1 VRACSKLAMS
11 TPVRVWLVIV
21 LSAFGCRS
29 GVVDTAAAQATSPLV
44 GSWRESAWKL
54 CTPATQ
60 LTADDVDTPIDDLQI
75 HSDGTFSVM
84 WQGGGA
90 HTTDIP
96 HVFVP
101 VPDYTGH
108 YTLDPAAHRIRMR
121 ADYGLFMPP
130 DFSGTGGYRI
140 SGNELTLTGIW
151 LGTRRAKH
159 KPDICELT
167 FTRK

>member
-1 VRACSKLAMS
+1 MS
-11 TPVRVWLVIV
+11 IAIRVWLAS
-21 LSAFGCRS
+21 LAAAFVCHPATI
-29 GVVDTAAAQATSPLV
+29 DAQAAQATSPLV

-54 CTPATQ
+54 CTPAAQ

-75 HSDGTFSVM
+75 HPDGTFSVM

-90 HTTDIP
+90 HTADIP

-101 VPDYTGH
+101 VPDYTGD

-130 DFSGTGGYRI
+130 DFAGNGGYRI

-151 LGTRRAKH
+151 LGTRQAKH